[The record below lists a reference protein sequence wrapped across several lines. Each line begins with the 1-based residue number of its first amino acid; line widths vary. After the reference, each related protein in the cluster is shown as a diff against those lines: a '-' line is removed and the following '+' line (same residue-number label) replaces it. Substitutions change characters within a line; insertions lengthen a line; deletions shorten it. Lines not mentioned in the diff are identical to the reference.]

1 MYTPKAQMECNK
13 DMMERQVNDCIN
25 GLFAARKNIM
35 INNIMINNT
44 IPESSRDDLMM
55 LLHEAAD
62 LLAIRYKRPS
72 A

>member
-1 MYTPKAQMECNK
+1 MYTQKAQMECNK
-13 DMMERQVNDCIN
+13 DMMERQVKDCIN
-25 GLFAARKNIM
+25 GLFAARK
-35 INNIMINNT
+35 NIMINNT

>member
-13 DMMERQVNDCIN
+13 DMMERQVNDCIK
-25 GLFAARKNIM
+25 GLFAARKTIM
-35 INNIMINNT
+35 RNNT

-62 LLAIRYKRPS
+62 LLAIRNRRPS

>member
-1 MYTPKAQMECNK
+1 MYTQKAQMECNK
-13 DMMERQVNDCIN
+13 DMMERQVNDCIK
-25 GLFAARKNIM
+25 GLFAARKT
-35 INNIMINNT
+35 IMINNT

-62 LLAIRYKRPS
+62 LLAIRNRRPS

>member
-13 DMMERQVNDCIN
+13 DMMERQVNDCIK
-25 GLFAARKNIM
+25 GLFAARKT
-35 INNIMINNT
+35 IMINNT

-62 LLAIRYKRPS
+62 LLAIRNRRPS